1 VWLRGSHVS
10 LPTFSIQKCCGPL
23 LPSKHHTALQQQQ
36 QQQQLEKASTHRS
49 AKTHTNT
56 VFVPHDFDLSYPKIN
71 RFLGLMV
78 EHFCLKFGNPTCS
91 VFIYHAKNRWT
102 HTGRCTNKQIT
113 IDRQTNAT
121 ENHTATSTVG
131 MGDNIN
137 SNMYCY
143 YCYQISINTARI
155 QKSNNAY
162 QNGKVLFALVKVNCY
177 TQMVCAYMC
186 PSSKLSLASLWGR

>member
-78 EHFCLKFGNPTCS
+78 EHFCLKFGDPTCS

-113 IDRQTNAT
+113 IQTDRQTPLETILPRQPLAWVT
-121 ENHTATSTVG
+121 TSTVTCTATTAIKFLLILLG
-131 MGDNIN
+131 YKKAIMLIRMG
-137 SNMYCY
+137 
-143 YCYQISINTARI
+143 
-155 QKSNNAY
+155 KSFL
-162 QNGKVLFALVKVNCY
+162 QL
-177 TQMVCAYMC
+177 
-186 PSSKLSLASLWGR
+186 